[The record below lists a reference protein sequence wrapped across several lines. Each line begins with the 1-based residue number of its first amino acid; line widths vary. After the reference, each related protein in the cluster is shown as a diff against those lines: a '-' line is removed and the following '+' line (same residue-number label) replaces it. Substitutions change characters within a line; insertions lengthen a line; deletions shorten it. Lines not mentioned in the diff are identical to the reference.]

1 MPVPAVM
8 DLPDKSIADFSN
20 EELKRQSSWWCPPRM
35 DEWFGE
41 KVQKINTV
49 YSQAMT
55 DLTSGHEPPDADC
68 FRYEVEVQ
76 GPGRARNL
84 VAVDDEGDPEQPAF
98 KALGA
103 LMRTLGLPAPEAAP
117 R

>member
-1 MPVPAVM
+1 MILTIHKTGGSPGIDETLGTVDEALLDAESRHLLAHQLE
-8 DLPDKSIADFSN
+8 DL
-20 EELKRQSSWWCPPRM
+20 
-35 DEWFGE
+35 
-41 KVQKINTV
+41 
-49 YSQAMT
+49 T